1 MLAGMPED
9 EESSGGD
16 EDGEAG
22 AADDHAMEDASL
34 QAFEGHGGVQAH
46 HALWQTARHVSMLAT
61 CLCSLHPVRP
71 STLSSCTAQALH
83 NLQLSWQQSDMVV
96 VVTPP
101 MQ

>member
-34 QAFEGHGGVQAH
+34 QAFEGHGGVQT
-46 HALWQTARHVSMLAT
+46 HAPWQHSVSCQYT
-61 CLCSLHPVRP
+61 GNW
-71 STLSSCTAQALH
+71 AL
-83 NLQLSWQQSDMVV
+83 
-96 VVTPP
+96 
-101 MQ
+101 